1 MDDEPHRIEDNSS
14 PGEQAISET
23 TTTKK
28 KFRRRIKRA
37 VKIIVPFEDD
47 NMKEFRLWDW
57 MFDKV
62 DISVQTEPDWDKQSE
77 TYIVTGVP
85 SDMKEL
91 VEFLSE
97 NKYEYYLTKS

>member
-1 MDDEPHRIEDNSS
+1 MDDEPHRIEDNA
-14 PGEQAISET
+14 PLGQQVVGE

-28 KFRRRIKRA
+28 RRRSTIKRA

-47 NMKEFRLWDW
+47 NMKEFHLWDW

-62 DISVQTEPDWDKQSE
+62 DISVETQPDWVKQSE
-77 TYIVTGVP
+77 IYIVTGSA

-91 VEFLSE
+91 VGFLSE